1 VKYCVIRKV
10 PYRIPGK
17 KSRIVWANVIAE
29 NNELALL
36 LVPKTHVEGS
46 HSIALA
52 QQNGLEGVFEAIS
65 PSTFEIGSTEVKR
78 IGNTLKALRS
88 KLISDE
94 TIQAFEKEFGDL

>member
-1 VKYCVIRKV
+1 MKYCIIRKV

-52 QQNGLEGVFEAIS
+52 QQTSLEGVFESVS
-65 PSTFEIGSTEVKR
+65 PSTFEVGTSEVR
-78 IGNTLKALRS
+78 NLGQTLKLLGS
-88 KLISDE
+88 QLIRDE
-94 TIQAFEKEFGDL
+94 MVRAFEKEFGDL

>member
-1 VKYCVIRKV
+1 MKYCIIRKV

-29 NNELALL
+29 NSELVLL

-65 PSTFEIGSTEVKR
+65 PSTFEIGTVEVR
-78 IGNTLKALRS
+78 NIGQTLKLLGS

-94 TIQAFEKEFGDL
+94 ILRSFEKEFGDL